1 MEGFDLQSLFN
12 VKGKVALVTGGGA
25 GIGKVMAA
33 ALVQNGAKVYIA
45 SRNLKTVQATAAEL
59 TLAGPGTCIAIQAD
73 LSNKAQAEA
82 LASQI
87 AAKEPKL
94 HILINNSGLA
104 WGASLSD
111 FDEKNGWDQLMAVNV
126 KAVFYLTAS
135 LVPLLKAGANGNLEP
150 SRVINISS
158 IAGTASSAQGP
169 LSRPNSGTWSYA
181 ASKAAVNQLTRV
193 LATTLAND
201 MITVNAIAPGI
212 FPSGM
217 TKFGISKAK
226 TLMEEMQPLGRIGI
240 PHDIAG
246 IVLFLSSPASAH
258 ITGVVIPIDGG
269 ASLGYTALS
278 RL

>member
-1 MEGFDLQSLFN
+1 
-12 VKGKVALVTGGGA
+12 
-25 GIGKVMAA
+25 MAA

-94 HILINNSGLA
+94 HILINNSGS
-104 WGASLSD
+104 SLR
-111 FDEKNGWDQLMAVNV
+111 
-126 KAVFYLTAS
+126 

-201 MITVNAIAPGI
+201 MITVNAIAPGY
-212 FPSGM
+212 FLGM

-258 ITGVVIPIDGG
+258 ITGVVILLM
-269 ASLGYTALS
+269 AVLV
-278 RL
+278 